1 MSSRTAP
8 LLLSDL
14 SKPMI
19 RRHSAQASSA
29 SSLSPL
35 RCLRGWMF
43 TGAALL
49 LVACGDPQVVAE
61 VGKQK
66 VTRAQ
71 VAAYVDAQSARA
83 RPSPQEAL
91 DALVSRSLL
100 AEQARR
106 EGLTDDEAVKARV
119 AAAEREVLAQALLDK
134 RLASEVTESALRKR
148 YEASRDALSRRQV
161 HVRQLFVK
169 VAGSDEAAR
178 NQAWSRMNALQ
189 ARLAGGEDFEK
200 VAREASEDPVSA
212 ARGGDLGTVQ
222 EGQVDK
228 SFFDEAVKLGRAERS
243 RPFASLYGLHL
254 VEAVE
259 GARTVVPTFEESRG
273 RLEAQAR
280 QDAQARLARELR
292 ETITVTTHPER
303 LGVDGGL
310 QP

>member
-1 MSSRTAP
+1 MISRAAPFLLPDSSE
-8 LLLSDL
+8 
-14 SKPMI
+14 PMN
-19 RRHSAQASSA
+19 RRHSFQASSP
-29 SSLSPL
+29 SRPSPRRL
-35 RCLRGWMF
+35 LRGWVF
-43 TGAALL
+43 AGAGLL
-49 LVACGDPQVVAE
+49 LVACGDPKVVAE

-66 VTRAQ
+66 VTRAE
-71 VAAYVDAQSARA
+71 VAAYVDAQSARG
-83 RPSPQEAL
+83 RPTPAQAL

-119 AAAEREVLAQALLDK
+119 ATAEREVLAQALLEK
-134 RLASEVTESALRKR
+134 RLASVVTGSALRKR
-148 YEASRDALSRRQV
+148 YEVSRDALSRRQV

-169 VAGSDEAAR
+169 VAANDEAAR
-178 NQAWSRMNALQ
+178 NRAWSRMNAIN

-228 SFFDEAVKLGRAERS
+228 AFFEEVVKLGRSERS
-243 RPFASLYGLHL
+243 RPFESIYGLHL
-254 VEAVE
+254 VEALE
-259 GARTVVPTFEESRG
+259 DARTVVPTFEESRG
-273 RLEAQAR
+273 RLEAEAR
-280 QDAQARLARELR
+280 QEAQVQLARELR